1 MTGKFIHILLLCC
14 FFCGPMAVVSAC
26 SDKQGLES
34 TTNALTSVALIPQ
47 PESLVYGSNNIALP
61 SAITLTNEIKGVPA
75 SLLVSTLEQV
85 CNEVQTVS
93 NDNAFVRVL
102 HNSNLGD
109 DEYSINIG
117 AENIQRRIGEDF
129 M

>member
-61 SAITLTNEIKGVPA
+61 SLLQSLIKSCIDLAAEISSPVVGSSNSITLG
-75 SLLVSTLEQV
+75 S
-85 CNEVQTVS
+85 
-93 NDNAFVRVL
+93 
-102 HNSNLGD
+102 
-109 DEYSINIG
+109 
-117 AENIQRRIGEDF
+117 
-129 M
+129 